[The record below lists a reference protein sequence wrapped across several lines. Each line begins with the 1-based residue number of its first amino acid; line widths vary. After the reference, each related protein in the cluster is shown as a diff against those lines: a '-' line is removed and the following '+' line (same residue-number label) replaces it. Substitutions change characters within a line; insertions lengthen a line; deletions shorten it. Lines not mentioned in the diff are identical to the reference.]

1 MGAEILF
8 FTPFFSRQL
17 FLQRKPK
24 LLRSRCLYYS
34 NSCAVNQVLL
44 QGGDIGVNPD
54 PPKRKSAAPRCPQ
67 CEKPVARNHSF
78 CFDVTHAK
86 CSKVFDPK
94 YISSSRPKEWVCPKC
109 TISVLPFNK
118 HNLSLLDT
126 SCMSEPGTEDPDF
139 VDEHLHMLEERSHQ
153 VRIFHINT
161 QSMASSFDELLAT
174 IDEYPFDIATMSET
188 LLKDNPLLLLCVT
201 IPSYSHVFRNHNKIR
216 GGDVGA
222 YLREGISYKRRID
235 IENIAPDL
243 EHLFLEIPGRNKH
256 IKMLLGVLF
265 RSELIRKP
273 PNVAQY
279 SREIIRPV
287 ECSLEWSY
295 CRYRW
300 C

>member
-1 MGAEILF
+1 MGAQILF
-8 FTPFFSRQL
+8 FTPFFSRQR
-17 FLQRKPK
+17 FLHRKPK
-24 LLRSRCLYYS
+24 LSRSRCLYYS

-94 YISSSRPKEWVCPKC
+94 FISSSRPKEWVCPKC
-109 TISVLPFNK
+109 TISVLPF
-118 HNLSLLDT
+118 LSITSLSDT

-139 VDEHLHMLEERSHQ
+139 VHEHLHVLQERSHQ

-161 QSMASSFDELLAT
+161 QSMASSFVELLAT

-188 LLKDNPLLLLCVT
+188 WLKDNPLLLQFVT

-216 GGDVGA
+216 GGGVGA

-243 EHLFLEIPGRNKH
+243 EHLFLVIPGRNKH

-265 RSELIRKP
+265 RSELIQKP

-287 ECSLEWSY
+287 ECSLEWYY
-295 CRYRW
+295 CRYR
-300 C
+300 